1 MNNVLNSARA
11 GTAYGKSVVNGL
23 QNGQFDPEKAKQDLN
38 AVSENLQ
45 GRTDSIAY
53 LINIFTELQKSATTD
68 FGQSFSK
75 DEWIA

>member
-1 MNNVLNSARA
+1 M
-11 GTAYGKSVVNGL
+11 NGL

-53 LINIFTELQKSATTD
+53 LINIFTELQKSAATD
-68 FGQSFSK
+68 FGQSFQRTSGSLN
-75 DEWIA
+75 